1 MARFEW
7 YDYATFSI
15 MVIVSVA
22 IGIYFGFGKKQNN
35 KEEYLLGGKS
45 MSVIPV
51 TVSLITSTVSGIT
64 LMAYPADVYKYGSN
78 LLFLCIMLPIN
89 GFIYSY
95 IFLPVYLKAEVTSLY
110 EYLEKRFSSS
120 CRTLASLLFI
130 ILMFLHGSVVIYVP
144 SLAFKQ
150 ATGIDVA
157 VVAPVI
163 CILCIF
169 YTTIGGIKAV
179 IWTDTFQFFS
189 TISSTITIIIVGIIS
204 VGGIKNVWDTSLAG
218 ERLDIFNFR
227 FDVTS
232 RDTVWSIVIG
242 ATVHWSGYIICNQ
255 GEFQKCRSVPTLA
268 KARLC
273 TILYGFGTAIF
284 IFTTIVNG
292 NVMYTKYST
301 CDPLSTNQV
310 YRDDQLLPYFV
321 LDISNRIPGLPGI
334 FIAGIFSAAL
344 STFSAQMNTVAGVI
358 YEDFL
363 LKFLSQETQ
372 KKREGIILKTLV
384 VCFGTIC
391 TLLVLVVQLVS
402 EIVPFVSS
410 FQGFINGILLGLMVL
425 AVMIPVANSKGAFS
439 GAVVS
444 LIFVTWWGSGRL
456 WYSFNG
462 VSFDLEKPIS
472 EESCDFSYNKTTVK
486 DVEDIFIMYRIS
498 FWYITVIGGG
508 TTILI
513 GTIVSLLTRKSDDVV
528 DKNLISPIL
537 HRFLD

>member
-1 MARFEW
+1 
-7 YDYATFSI
+7 
-15 MVIVSVA
+15 MVIVSVT
-22 IGIYFGFGKKQNN
+22 IGVYFGIVKKQNN
-35 KEEYLLGGKS
+35 KDEYLLGGKS
-45 MSVIPV
+45 MGVIPV

-78 LLFLCIMLPIN
+78 VLLLCIMLPIN

-120 CRTLASLLFI
+120 CRTLASLLFT
-130 ILMFLHGSVVIYVP
+130 ILMFLYGAVVIYLP
-144 SLAFKQ
+144 SLAFMQ
-150 ATGIDVA
+150 GTGIDVV
-157 VVAPVI
+157 VVAPII

-179 IWTDTFQFFS
+179 IWTDTFQFFA

-204 VGGIKNVWDTSLAG
+204 VGGIKNVWDTNLAG

-227 FDVTS
+227 CDVTS
-232 RDTVWSIVIG
+232 RDTVWSIVLG
-242 ATVHWSGYIICNQ
+242 ATVQWSSYIICNQ

-273 TILYGFGTAIF
+273 TILYGFGTAILM
-284 IFTTIVNG
+284 FTAIVNG
-292 NVMYTKYST
+292 NVMYAKYST
-301 CDPLSTNQV
+301 CDPLSTKQV

-321 LDISNRIPGLPGI
+321 LDISSRIPGLPGI
-334 FIAGIFSAAL
+334 FIAGVFSAAL
-344 STFSAQMNTVAGVI
+344 STFSAGMNAVAGVI

-372 KKREGIILKTLV
+372 KEREGIILKTLV
-384 VCFGTIC
+384 VCFGTVC

-402 EIVPFVSS
+402 EIVPFLSS
-410 FQGFINGILLGLMVL
+410 IQGFIGGSLLGMMVL
-425 AVMIPVANSKGAFS
+425 GVMVPVANSKGAFS
-439 GAVVS
+439 GAVVA
-444 LIFVTWWGSGRL
+444 LIFVAWIGSGRL
-456 WYSFNG
+456 WYTFRG
-462 VSFDLEKPIS
+462 MSFDLAKPMS
-472 EESCDFSYNKTTVK
+472 VQSCNFSYNTTTVK

-498 FWYITVIGGG
+498 FWYITVIGSG

-513 GTIVSLLTRKSDDVV
+513 GTVVSLLTRNPGQVV
-528 DKNLISPIL
+528 NKNLISPIL